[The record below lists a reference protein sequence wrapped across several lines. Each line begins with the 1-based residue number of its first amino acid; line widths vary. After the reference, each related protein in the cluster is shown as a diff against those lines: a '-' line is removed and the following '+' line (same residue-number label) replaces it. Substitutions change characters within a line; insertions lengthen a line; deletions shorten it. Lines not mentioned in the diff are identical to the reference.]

1 MTSTSTN
8 APLVLDRIPVL
19 ATADVLVIGGGSAG
33 CCAAMAARDNG
44 AEHVLLVERYGFL
57 GGTSTQML
65 DTFYGFFT
73 PGERPRKVVG
83 GLPDRVVD
91 ALDAA
96 GAVFLRP
103 NTYGAG
109 TGVNY
114 NPERLK
120 LVWDELLAAAG
131 VRVLLHAT
139 LVAAEQ
145 DTAGRI
151 TGVVLATK
159 RGFHRIAARCFID
172 ASGDADLCHAAGIAC
187 EKAGE
192 HEPAQT
198 LTTTFRMS
206 NVDLADYERAGG
218 KKLLM
223 ARMAE
228 AVDRG
233 THALPRKSGSLHEMN
248 ARGCISTVAVRVAG
262 LDATDPEQLTA
273 AEQEGRRQAFA
284 YERFLRDCVPGFG
297 EANIIGLSHQI
308 GVRETRRVYGLYRL
322 SKDDCLSVARF
333 DDRVLLCGA
342 PIEDHR
348 ATRDGG
354 EETVW
359 GYIPGGEAYDVPYR
373 TLVPRDRDEVWVVG
387 RCFSA
392 THDAHASCRSM
403 AQTMAMGQAAG
414 TAAAL
419 ALAQNCSARDVPI
432 SALQARLRERGAIL
446 ETPSTPAAVGRD
458 DWRRNFPSVPASARS
473 NAR

>member
-1 MTSTSTN
+1 MTTS
-8 APLVLDRIPVL
+8 PLVLERIPVL
-19 ATADVLVIGGGSAG
+19 TTVDVLVVGGGSAG
-33 CCAAMAARDNG
+33 CCAAIAARDAG
-44 AEHVLLVERYGFL
+44 ASTVLLIERYGFL

-73 PGERPRKVVG
+73 PGEQPRKVVG

-120 LVWDELLAAAG
+120 LVWDELLATAG
-131 VRVLLHAT
+131 VHVLLHAT

-145 DTAGRI
+145 DASTRL
-151 TGVVLATK
+151 TGVVISTK
-159 RGFHRIAARCFID
+159 RGFFRIAARRFID
-172 ASGDADLCHAAGIAC
+172 ASGDADLCHLAGVPY

-192 HEPAQT
+192 QEPAQT

-206 NVDLADYERAGG
+206 NVDLPAYLAAGG

-223 ARMAE
+223 QRMAE
-228 AVDRG
+228 ALDRG
-233 THALPRKSGSLHEMN
+233 THALPRKSGSLHAMN
-248 ARGCISTVAVRVAG
+248 AHGCVSTVAVRVAG
-262 LDATDPEQLTA
+262 VDATDFEQLTA

-284 YERFLRDCVPGFG
+284 YEGFFRDRVPGFAS
-297 EANIIGLSHQI
+297 ANIIGLSHQI
-308 GVRETRRVYGLYRL
+308 GVRETRRVYGEYRL
-322 SKDDCLSVARF
+322 TKEDCLSVGRF
-333 DDRVLLCGA
+333 GDRVLLCGA
-342 PIEDHR
+342 PIEDHQ
-348 ATRDGG
+348 ASKDGAP
-354 EETVW
+354 ETIW
-359 GYIPGGEAYDVPYR
+359 RYIPGGQAYDVPYR
-373 TLVPRDRDEVWVVG
+373 TLVPRGREELWVAG

-419 ALAQNCSARDVPI
+419 SLGSRHGALDVAVT
-432 SALQARLRERGAIL
+432 ALQAHLRAHGALL
-446 ETPSTPAAVGRD
+446 ETPAHPATIART
-458 DWRRNFPSVPASARS
+458 DWNKNQR
-473 NAR
+473 

>member
-1 MTSTSTN
+1 MS
-8 APLVLDRIPVL
+8 AGPLILEKVPVL
-19 ATADVLVIGGGSAG
+19 ATVDLLVIGGGTAG
-33 CCAAMAARDNG
+33 CCAALAAREVG
-44 AEHVLLVERYGFL
+44 VGSVALVERYGFL

-73 PGERPRKVVG
+73 PGEQPHKVVG
-83 GLPDRVVD
+83 GTPDRVVD
-91 ALDAA
+91 ALHAD

-139 LVAAEQ
+139 LVAVEKDAA
-145 DTAGRI
+145 DVI
-151 TGVVLATK
+151 IGVVIATK
-159 RGFHRIAARCFID
+159 RGFFRLKAQRFID
-172 ASGDADLCHAAGIAC
+172 ASGDADLCHLANVPY
-187 EKAGE
+187 ERAGE
-192 HEPAQT
+192 KEPAQT

-206 NVDLADYERAGG
+206 KVDLAAYEAAGG
-218 KKLLM
+218 KKRLAEL
-223 ARMAE
+223 MAE

-233 THALPRKSGSLHEMN
+233 THALPRKAGSLHEMN

-262 LDATDPEQLTA
+262 LDATDFEQLGE
-273 AEQEGRRQAFA
+273 AEREGRRQAFV
-284 YERFLRDCVPGFG
+284 YEKFFRDCVPGFAD
-297 EANIIGLSHQI
+297 ANIIGLSHQI
-308 GVRETRRVYGLYRL
+308 GVRETRRVYGEYRL
-322 SKDDCLSVARF
+322 TKDDCLSVARF

-348 ATRDGG
+348 ALRGGG

-359 GYIPGGEAYDVPYR
+359 GYIPGGAAYDVPYR
-373 TLVPRDRDEVWVVG
+373 ALVPHGRDELWVAG

-419 ALAQNCSARDVPI
+419 SLAGNCGARAVPVPQ
-432 SALQARLRERGAIL
+432 LQSRLRGAGAVL
-446 ETPSTPAAVGRD
+446 EPPAHVAATGREE
-458 DWRRNFPSVPASARS
+458 WGRNRR
-473 NAR
+473 

>member
-1 MTSTSTN
+1 MTTS
-8 APLVLDRIPVL
+8 PLILEKIPVL
-19 ATADVLVIGGGSAG
+19 AGTDLLVVGAGSAG
-33 CCAAMAARDNG
+33 CCAALAAREDG
-44 AEHVLLVERYGFL
+44 KGSVLLIERCGFA

-73 PGERPRKVVG
+73 PGEQPRKVVG

-91 ALDAA
+91 TLDAA

-120 LVWDELLAAAG
+120 LIWDGLLAAAG
-131 VRVLLHAT
+131 VRVLLHTT

-145 DTAGRI
+145 DASGRI
-151 TGVVLATK
+151 TGVVVSTK
-159 RGFHRIAARCFID
+159 RGFFRIAARRFID
-172 ASGDADLCHAAGIAC
+172 ASGDADLCHWAGVPC
-187 EKAGE
+187 EQAGE
-192 HEPAQT
+192 REPAQT

-206 NVDLADYERAGG
+206 NVDLAAYEAGG
-218 KKLLM
+218 GKLRLM
-223 ARMAE
+223 ALMAE
-228 AVDRG
+228 AVGRG
-233 THALPRKSGSLHEMN
+233 THPLPRKSGSLHAMN

-262 LDATDPEQLTA
+262 VDATDPEQLTC

-284 YERFLRDCVPGFG
+284 YERFFRDCVPGF
-297 EANIIGLSHQI
+297 AASNIIGLSHQI
-308 GVRETRRVYGLYRL
+308 GVRETRRVYGEYRL
-322 SKDDCLSVARF
+322 TRADCLGVARF

-348 ATRDGG
+348 AGTGGG
-354 EETVW
+354 EETAWAYV
-359 GYIPGGEAYDVPYR
+359 PGGRAYDVPYR
-373 TLVPRDRDEVWVVG
+373 TLVPRGRDELWVAG

-403 AQTMAMGQAAG
+403 AQTMSMGAAAG
-414 TAAAL
+414 FAAAISL
-419 ALAQNCSARDVPI
+419 ERDCGARDVPV
-432 SALQARLRERGAIL
+432 ADLQARLRGAGAIL
-446 ETPSTPAAVGRD
+446 EMPAHVAATGRD

>member
-1 MTSTSTN
+1 MPS
-8 APLVLDRIPVL
+8 APLLLDRIPVL
-19 ATADVLVIGGGSAG
+19 ATVDVLVAGAGTAG
-33 CCAAMAARDNG
+33 CCAALAARETG
-44 AEHVLLVERYGFL
+44 AGSVLLLERYGFL

-73 PGERPRKVVG
+73 PGEQPRKVVG
-83 GLPDRVVD
+83 GTPDRVVD

-120 LVWDELLAAAG
+120 LVWDELLAAGG

-145 DTAGRI
+145 DATGRI
-151 TGVVLATK
+151 TGVVISTK
-159 RGFHRIAARCFID
+159 RGFFRIAAHRLID
-172 ASGDADLCHAAGIAC
+172 ATGDADLCHLAGVPY
-187 EKAGE
+187 EQAGA

-206 NVDLADYERAGG
+206 NVDLAAYERAGG
-218 KKLLM
+218 KTFLM
-223 ARMAE
+223 RAMAD
-228 AVDRG
+228 AIDRG
-233 THALPRKSGSLHEMN
+233 THALPRKSGSLHAMN
-248 ARGCISTVAVRVAG
+248 ALGCISTVAVRVTTI
-262 LDATDPEQLTA
+262 DATDFEQLTL
-273 AEQEGRRQAFA
+273 AEQTGRRQAFV
-284 YERFLRDCVPGFG
+284 YEAFFRDCVPGFAD
-297 EANIIGLSHQI
+297 ANIIGLSHQI
-308 GVRETRRVYGLYRL
+308 GVRETRRVFGEYRL
-322 SKDDCLSVARF
+322 TKDDCLSVARF

-348 ATRDGG
+348 ATLDGS

-359 GYIPGGEAYDVPYR
+359 GYVPGGAAYDVPYR
-373 TLVPRDRDEVWVVG
+373 TLVPRGRDELWVAG

-419 ALAQNCSARDVPI
+419 SRAADCSARAVPI
-432 SALQARLRERGAIL
+432 PLLQTRLRARGALL
-446 ETPSTPAAVGRD
+446 ETPPDIAATGRD
-458 DWRRNFPSVPASARS
+458 EWSDNRRNSPCDALR
-473 NAR
+473 